1 MKLDK
6 RDVLHLACS
15 VMVGMLV
22 GTSFSLLVSIKRD
35 TTLILNAQESEKEE
49 ETTIQETETEPATE
63 EVSTEETTEAEVEE
77 ETTTEEE
84 TTEPTPSI
92 YSVFTPE
99 EIYLIQ
105 RCVETETYQQ
115 DLASKIN
122 VACVIF
128 NRYENGNF
136 AKTITGIVTGYK
148 QFAYYRTEISEST
161 IEAVEKAWEYGDT
174 TNGALYFH
182 SNPKTDTF
190 NGASFIFQ
198 DQAGHNFY
206 K

>member
-6 RDVLHLACS
+6 RDILRVVCS
-15 VMVGMLV
+15 AFI
-22 GTSFSLLVSIKRD
+22 GTLIGSSFSLLISIKRD
-35 TTLILNAQESEKEE
+35 TSLILNAQTHTQE
-49 ETTIQETETEPATE
+49 ETTTELETETE
-63 EVSTEETTEAEVEE
+63 EVTTEETTEVEEVE
-77 ETTTEEE
+77 TTEEV

-99 EIYLIQ
+99 EIYMIQ

-115 DLASKIN
+115 DLDSKVN

-128 NRYENGNF
+128 NRYENGRF
-136 AKTITGIVTGYK
+136 GKTITGIITAYR
-148 QFAYYRTEISEST
+148 QFAYHRTEISEST
-161 IEAVEKAWEYGDT
+161 IKAVEIAWEGDT

-190 NGASFIFQ
+190 NGASYLFT
-198 DQAGHNFY
+198 DNCGHHFY

>member
-1 MKLDK
+1 MTKDK
-6 RDVLHLACS
+6 NIGYVVCLIFVLMGL
-15 VMVGMLV
+15 
-22 GTSFSLLVSIKRD
+22 FSLLISIKRD
-35 TTLILNAQESEKEE
+35 TTLILAAQENMQE
-49 ETTIQETETEPATE
+49 ETSTEVESEIHTESPTIIENP
-63 EVSTEETTEAEVEE
+63 TEETVEN
-77 ETTTEEE
+77 E

-99 EIYLIQ
+99 EIYMIQ

-115 DLASKIN
+115 SIEAKIN

-128 NRYENGNF
+128 NRYENGRF
-136 AKTITGIVTGYK
+136 AKTITGIITGYR

-174 TNGALYFH
+174 TNGALFFH

-190 NGASFIFQ
+190 NGANYLFTDI
-198 DQAGHNFY
+198 AGHHFY

>member
-6 RDVLHLACS
+6 RDILHLACS
-15 VMVGMLV
+15 VLIGLLV

-35 TTLILNAQESEKEE
+35 TALILNAQEKEE
-49 ETTIQETETEPATE
+49 ETTTQETEPVTE
-63 EVSTEETTEAEVEE
+63 EVSTEEVTEVEE

-128 NRYENGNF
+128 NRYENGRF
-136 AKTITGIVTGYK
+136 AKTITGIITGYK
-148 QFAYYRTEISEST
+148 QFAYHRTEISEST

-190 NGASFIFQ
+190 NGASYLFT
-198 DQAGHNFY
+198 DRCGHHFY
-206 K
+206 R